1 MRSENKA
8 ITKNF
13 KQARLT
19 VTNILTYVVTY
30 ILTDLLNK

>member
-8 ITKNF
+8 INV